1 MSNSQQ
7 DKQQTIEMT
16 REMIV
21 KIKNSYFQAK
31 KNKSES
37 FMVGQIEF
45 NTAYAG
51 YFLEHY
57 APKFDVRFDKNA
69 Y

>member
-1 MSNSQQ
+1 MS
-7 DKQQTIEMT
+7 DTQQTIEMS

-21 KIKNSYFQAK
+21 KIKNGYFQAK
-31 KNKSES
+31 KLHSES
-37 FMVGQIEF
+37 FMVAGKEF

-57 APKFDVRFDKNA
+57 APKFDVRFDKKS